1 MLAHLPSAPAGPTK
15 EVVFFGTPEVAAEVL
30 EYLLSAGVEVAA
42 VVSRPDKR
50 RGRGSS
56 LVASPVKEVALRN
69 GLLVCESA
77 DEIIT
82 HLQSRPTLEGLTGVV
97 VAYGRIIKEPLLSL
111 IPLVNLHF
119 SLLPRWRGAAPV
131 ERAILAGDTHTG
143 SSIMQIEEG
152 LDTGA
157 VFDVVKTPIDEH
169 ETCDELRSRLGK
181 LGAEQ
186 LVRLLTQGF
195 PVGTVQSG
203 DATHAAKISPEEL
216 HLNWQQ
222 SAIEVSRIVRV
233 GGAYGT
239 FRGQRLKVLQG
250 VSVVSENQSGDAPGV
265 IVGISSEGVDI
276 ATGDGVYRIARLQ
289 GEGKKPM
296 AARDWANGMH
306 VSVGEQLG

>member
-1 MLAHLPSAPAGPTK
+1 MLAHLPSVPAGPTK

-30 EYLLSAGVEVAA
+30 EDLLSTGVEVVA

-56 LVASPVKEVALRN
+56 LVASPVKELALRN

-82 HLQSRPTLEGLTGVV
+82 YLQSRPTLEGVTGVV

-152 LDTGA
+152 LDTGD
-157 VFDVVKTPIDEH
+157 VFDVVKTSIDER

-195 PVGTVQSG
+195 PAGTVQSG
-203 DATHAAKISPEEL
+203 AESHAAKLSPDEL
-216 HLNWQQ
+216 RLTWQH
-222 SAIEVSRIVRV
+222 SAANISRIVRV
-233 GGAYGT
+233 GGANST

-250 VSVVSENQSGDAPGV
+250 VPVVRENQSREAPGV

-276 ATGDGVYRIARLQ
+276 ATGDGVYRIVRLQ

-296 AARDWANGMH
+296 AARDWVNGMH